1 MEKEYHADSK
11 RITLTGISMGGFGTW
26 EIGMMHV
33 DYFAAIAPICGSGIY
48 WYGGQLV
55 NTPIMVYHGDCDDV
69 VPIGDSIDMLKS
81 VNKRGGHAEIRICYG
96 LGHNAW
102 DIAYK
107 GDELANWLLSHKKAN

>member
-1 MEKEYHADSK
+1 MRGLS
-11 RITLTGISMGGFGTW
+11 SMPIGFPGLFGGLEFDPNPIAIPFG
-26 EIGMMHV
+26 
-33 DYFAAIAPICGSGIY
+33 GSGVY

-55 NTPIMVYHGDCDDV
+55 NTPIMVYHGDCDEV
-69 VPIGDSIDMLKS
+69 VPIGDSIEMLKS